1 MYHITSMK
9 TTQNTITCPN
19 CGASTTNHQ
28 NCEYCGS
35 FLVQKASQGVDM
47 SDYVQSSKTYYNEG
61 FVSVFKGFVDDCM
74 RFPDRAD
81 RVFGLGITIDE
92 EGSMPIQICFQEGK
106 GMVITLLESDLCEV
120 NAKQR
125 FQESNVFSLFS
136 VSKEPRSD
144 GTPSI
149 FDKYTA
155 IFGYD
160 YEGAALV
167 CLQLLQE
174 VFKPEPEKVFIEAY
188 LDYYSLYNINGRF
201 VEGDDQADIDDP
213 EEECAN
219 RDTTDN
225 PEKEE
230 STNWSL
236 VYFIVFAFAIGIG
249 IFASLY

>member
-1 MYHITSMK
+1 MERK
-9 TTQNTITCPN
+9 TIVCPN

-61 FVSVFKGFVDDCM
+61 FVSVFKGFVDECM
-74 RFPDRAD
+74 RFPDRNKI
-81 RVFGLGITIDE
+81 FTLGITIDE
-92 EGSMPIQICFQEGK
+92 EESMPIRICVQEGK
-106 GMVITLLESDLCEV
+106 GMVITLSESDLCEV

-136 VSKEPRSD
+136 VGKELRSD
-144 GTPSI
+144 GNPSI

-174 VFKPEPEKVFIEAY
+174 VFKPEPEKVFIDSCR
-188 LDYYSLYNINGRF
+188 DYCDSWYNFNGRL
-201 VEGDDQADIDDP
+201 VEVHRADIDDP
-213 EEECAN
+213 EEECEN